1 MHICPNCQHTSETA
15 VAFCSLCGA
24 AMVEQPES
32 APVEATVVAAETP
45 AYQQP
50 VDVPVYQ
57 QPAYAQPAQPV
68 YSYPEAPVVEEPS
81 KGKTIAGMIMGIAGA
96 VMSGIGALY
105 TFIFTMLG
113 IAEDEEF
120 IFAAFGAA
128 FGFALFS
135 VPLSLVGLL
144 LSKNGSNT
152 MNKIGKI
159 LGIVGLAATGAMLFF
174 SFIFLGAF
182 DY

>member
-1 MHICPNCQHTSETA
+1 MYICPNCQHTSETEA
-15 VAFCSLCGA
+15 AFCSLCGA
-24 AMVEQPES
+24 AMVEQAVS
-32 APVEATVVAAETP
+32 AP
-45 AYQQP
+45 AYQPP
-50 VDVPVYQ
+50 VEEPVYQ

-68 YSYPEAPVVEEPS
+68 YSYPETPVVEEPS

-96 VMSGIGALY
+96 AMSGLGALY

-113 IAEDEEF
+113 IVEDEEMLF
-120 IFAAFGAA
+120 GAFGAA

-144 LSKNGSNT
+144 LSKNGTNT
-152 MNKIGKI
+152 MNKLGKI

-174 SFIFLGAF
+174 AFILLGAA